1 MLSLIVVYL
10 IALCAEGRPE
20 VQTVCASNHC
30 VGTKTNPI
38 PRGEKWISGG
48 MISNTG
54 CCFGWKGGCETCY
67 QPYSCYQYGEG
78 EDDAWCERQSVNSQE
93 SGIVWTDVRPD
104 RPDVFPG
111 CGWCSCCQK
120 TDPKTGLPVNL
131 APIAGGTTGDVKA
144 LWSTGEK
151 IANVAT
157 QMGVKVPAVSAVEAM
172 ATAETESFHAFDLAV
187 YGFATIGFTVVV
199 FGAYQH
205 YSGKTHQETSS
216 IL

>member
-20 VQTVCASNHC
+20 VKTVCANNHC

-48 MISNTG
+48 LISSSG
-54 CCFGWKGGCETCY
+54 CCFGWKGGCEMCF
-67 QPYSCYQYGEG
+67 QPYSCYQYGTG
-78 EDDAWCERQSVNSQE
+78 QDNDWCQRQAANSKE
-93 SGIVWTDVRPD
+93 TGIVWTDNRPD
-104 RPDVFPG
+104 RPDVFIG
-111 CGWCSCCQK
+111 CGWCDCCQM
-120 TDPKTGLPVNL
+120 TDPQTGLPVNL
-131 APIAGGTTGDVKA
+131 APVAGGTMGDVKA
-144 LWSTGEK
+144 LWGAGVK
-151 IANVAT
+151 IANFAKK
-157 QMGVKVPAVSAVEAM
+157 MGVPVPAVEAV
-172 ATAETESFHAFDLAV
+172 ATAETESFHAFDFAV
-187 YGFATIGFTVVV
+187 YGFATIGFAVVV